1 MIDSSDV
8 HKPCMAFLLREAN
21 RHPRAL
27 ALALGV
33 FSVCAALIFGLL
45 LPAPAVMGEARLRGQ
60 GVAAGD
66 SLKPGNPG
74 GKQGAEPCAA
84 PCTNRGRASRVSQAE
99 VMKSELKL
107 DCASLHFGGFIPG
120 YGGFE
125 LFGIGQDSCP
135 AVETYIP
142 SHYES
147 VPISCRDCD
156 WRDGATIRER
166 ENACSQELNFIFFAM
181 PNCVRGEWVN
191 TSERVRTC
199 VGESVCHRK
208 TGAAWGDG
216 RGRP

>member
-1 MIDSSDV
+1 LIDSSDV
-8 HKPCMAFLLREAN
+8 HKPWMASLLRAAA
-21 RHPRAL
+21 RQPRAL
-27 ALALGV
+27 LLTFGV
-33 FSVCAALIFGLL
+33 FAACAALIVGLL
-45 LPAPAVMGEARLRGQ
+45 LPASAVMGRARLPGQ
-60 GVAAGD
+60 EAAAGD
-66 SLKPGNPG
+66 PPKPGSPG
-74 GKQGAEPCAA
+74 GKLEVGPCAA

-99 VMKSELKL
+99 VVKSELNL

-125 LFGIGQDSCP
+125 LFGIGQDNCP

-147 VPISCRDCD
+147 VPVSCRDCD

-181 PNCVRGEWVN
+181 PNCVRGKWVN

-208 TGAAWGDG
+208 VGTAWGAG

>member
-1 MIDSSDV
+1 
-8 HKPCMAFLLREAN
+8 MASLLRAGT
-21 RHPRAL
+21 RQPQAL
-27 ALALGV
+27 ALTFGV
-33 FSVCAALIFGLL
+33 FAAGAALIVGLS
-45 LPAPAVMGEARLRGQ
+45 LPAPAVMGRARLPEQ
-60 GVAAGD
+60 EAAAGET
-66 SLKPGNPG
+66 SKPGSPG
-74 GKQGAEPCAA
+74 GKQETEPCAA

-99 VMKSELKL
+99 VMKSELNL

-120 YGGFE
+120 YGGLE
-125 LFGIGQDSCP
+125 LFGIGQNNCP

-147 VPISCRDCD
+147 VPASCRDCD

-208 TGAAWGDG
+208 TEAAWRAG
-216 RGRP
+216 RRRP

>member
-1 MIDSSDV
+1 LIDSSDV
-8 HKPCMAFLLREAN
+8 HKPLRASLLRAAA
-21 RHPRAL
+21 RQPRPL
-27 ALALGV
+27 ALTPGV
-33 FSVCAALIFGLL
+33 FAVCVTFIVGLL
-45 LPAPAVMGEARLRGQ
+45 LPVPAVLSRARLPGQ
-60 GVAAGD
+60 EAAAGET
-66 SLKPGNPG
+66 SKPGSPG
-74 GKQGAEPCAA
+74 GKQEAEPCAA
-84 PCTNRGRASRVSQAE
+84 PCTNRGRAPRVSQAE
-99 VMKSELKL
+99 VEKSALNL

-120 YGGFE
+120 YGGLE
-125 LFGIGQDSCP
+125 LFGIGQNNCP

-147 VPISCRDCD
+147 VPSSCRDCD

-199 VGESVCHRK
+199 VGESTCHRK
-208 TGAAWGDG
+208 AEAAWGAG